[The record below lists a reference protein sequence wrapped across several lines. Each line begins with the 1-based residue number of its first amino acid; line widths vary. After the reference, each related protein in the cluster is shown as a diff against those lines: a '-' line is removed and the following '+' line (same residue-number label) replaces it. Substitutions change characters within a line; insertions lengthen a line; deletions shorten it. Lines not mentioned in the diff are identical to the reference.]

1 MGAARPAAWA
11 SHPILELLD
20 GAADAT
26 LTSRIALGIFD
37 PADGLVARQGGDVAP
52 RVGRHLASTKALLE
66 IGGKVVDRATTQL
79 ARCHL
84 AIVEPPCPTAS
95 HR

>member
-20 GAADAT
+20 SAADTT
-26 LTSRIALGIFD
+26 LTSRIALGVFD
-37 PADGLVARQGGDVAP
+37 PADELVASQGSDVAP
-52 RVGRHLASTKALLE
+52 RVGRHLAVTQALLE
-66 IGGKVVDRATTQL
+66 IGGKVVDCATTQL

-84 AIVEPPCPTAS
+84 AIVELPA
-95 HR
+95 